1 MNAVFQATIEFLRLY
16 WPPLLCGVA
25 VVAILPLIVGYI
37 VLVER
42 KIMADM
48 QARLG
53 PMRVGPHGLLQPI
66 ADAVKLLIK
75 EDIIPDNADK
85 LVFWLAP
92 VLSVGAALLSLA
104 GLAIGPAFQIAQDI
118 NIGILFVVGVS
129 AMGIFGIV
137 LGGWASNSHYSLMGA
152 LRSSAQ
158 LVSYETAAGMA
169 LVSALLFTG
178 TLNIKSIVEA
188 QSKEGIWFVL
198 LAPVAFFTYLVA
210 SIAETNRA
218 PFDLPEAESELVAGY
233 MTEFSGFRWSLY
245 FLAEYTNMIVVAS
258 VATTLFLGGWLRPFA
273 SVRWLD
279 FLDFVPPL
287 LMIAV
292 GAYCVLRA
300 PKQPSRV
307 QQWFMLAVAGLCIAL
322 ALVLTMPVI
331 APVIK
336 PSLREAAKPFFA
348 GIHGGFWFLLKVSAY
363 IYLFMWLRF
372 TLPRYRFDQLM
383 RLGWHFLI
391 PLSIIN
397 VLLVGVAMIAGT
409 YFHLHGWWLLL
420 ATTPAAL
427 IALVAALLF
436 LAASRGILVHRADH
450 SLCRRDH
457 GAFCFCDHA
466 REPGRGGAP
475 DPIRAAEMG
484 GVGHRAGAG
493 GTGRTHALVFRE
505 NARAGIA
512 GAGGGAGE
520 PVAAQ
525 FGRGG
530 KKPVRLV
537 PAAL

>member
-1 MNAVFQATIEFLRLY
+1 MMSSVMQATVEFLKLY
-16 WPPLLCGVA
+16 WAPLLCGVA
-25 VVAILPLIVGYI
+25 IVAILPLIVGYI

-42 KIMADM
+42 KLMADM

-66 ADAVKLLIK
+66 ADALKLLIK

-178 TLNIKSIVEA
+178 TLNVKSIVEA
-188 QSKEGIWFVL
+188 QSKEGIWFVM

-273 SVRWLD
+273 HVPWLNV
-279 FLDFVPPL
+279 LDFVPTL
-287 LMIAV
+287 LMVAV
-292 GAYCVLRA
+292 GAYCIVRV
-300 PKQPSRV
+300 PKQPTRV
-307 QQWFMLAVAGLCIAL
+307 QQMFMMAVAGLCFVVG
-322 ALVLTMPVI
+322 LVLV
-331 APVIK
+331 APVILPLIK
-336 PSLREAAKPFFA
+336 PSFREAVAPFYA
-348 GIHGGFWFLLKVSAY
+348 GIHGGFWFIFKVSLY
-363 IYLFMWLRF
+363 IYFFMWLRF
-372 TLPRYRFDQLM
+372 TIPRYRFDQLM

-397 VLLVGVAMIAGT
+397 VLLVGVALIAGS
-409 YFHLHGWWLLL
+409 YFNLHGWGLLL
-420 ATTPAAL
+420 VTTPAAV
-427 IALVAALLF
+427 IALVAALLI
-436 LAASRGILVHRADH
+436 LAVEKERDTRQQPNAASD
-450 SLCRRDH
+450 
-457 GAFCFCDHA
+457 FY
-466 REPGRGGAP
+466 
-475 DPIRAAEMG
+475 
-484 GVGHRAGAG
+484 AG
-493 GTGRTHALVFRE
+493 
-505 NARAGIA
+505 
-512 GAGGGAGE
+512 
-520 PVAAQ
+520 
-525 FGRGG
+525 
-530 KKPVRLV
+530 
-537 PAAL
+537 

>member
-1 MNAVFQATIEFLRLY
+1 VSSLVQATIEFLKQF
-16 WPPLLCGVA
+16 WAPLLCGVA
-25 VVAILPLIVGYI
+25 IVAILPLIAGYI

-129 AMGIFGIV
+129 ALGIFGIV

-178 TLNIKSIVEA
+178 SLNIKSIVDA
-188 QSKEGIWFVL
+188 QTKEGIWFVM

-273 SVRWLD
+273 RVHALDVLD
-279 FLDFVPPL
+279 FLPTL
-287 LMIAV
+287 LLIAIA
-292 GAYCVLRA
+292 AYCVMRA
-300 PKQPSRV
+300 PKQPVKV
-307 QQWFMLAVAGLCIAL
+307 QQLFMLAVAGLCFVL
-322 ALVLTMPVI
+322 GLVLLLPVVLPI
-331 APVIK
+331 
-336 PSLREAAKPFFA
+336 AKPLYA
-348 GIHGGFWFLLKVSAY
+348 GIHGGFWFILKVSLY

-391 PLSIIN
+391 PLSITN
-397 VLLVGVAMIAGT
+397 VLFVGVALIAGA
-409 YFHLHGWWLLL
+409 YFNLQGWSLLL
-420 ATTPAAL
+420 VTTPAS
-427 IALVAALLF
+427 IITLVVALLI
-436 LAASRGILVHRADH
+436 LAIDKDQHARHEESAASD
-450 SLCRRDH
+450 
-457 GAFCFCDHA
+457 FY
-466 REPGRGGAP
+466 
-475 DPIRAAEMG
+475 
-484 GVGHRAGAG
+484 AG
-493 GTGRTHALVFRE
+493 
-505 NARAGIA
+505 
-512 GAGGGAGE
+512 
-520 PVAAQ
+520 
-525 FGRGG
+525 
-530 KKPVRLV
+530 
-537 PAAL
+537 

>member
-1 MNAVFQATIEFLRLY
+1 
-16 WPPLLCGVA
+16 
-25 VVAILPLIVGYI
+25 
-37 VLVER
+37 
-42 KIMADM
+42 MADM

-75 EDIIPDNADK
+75 EDIIPEHADK

-92 VLSVGAALLSLA
+92 VLSVGAGLLSLA
-104 GLAIGPAFQIAQDI
+104 GLAIGPAFQIAEDI
-118 NIGILFVVGVS
+118 NIGILFVVGIS
-129 AMGIFGIV
+129 ALGIFGIV

-178 TLNIKSIVEA
+178 SLNVKSIVEA

-273 SVRWLD
+273 AVRWLN

-292 GAYCVLRA
+292 GAYCVARVS
-300 PKQPSRV
+300 KQPTRV
-307 QQWFMLAVAGLCIAL
+307 QQMFMLAVAGLCFVV
-322 ALVLTMPVI
+322 ALVLAAPVVL
-331 APVIK
+331 PVIK
-336 PSLREAAKPFFA
+336 PSLRDPLVPFYA
-348 GIHGGFWFLLKVSAY
+348 GIHGGFWFVFKVSAY

-397 VLLVGVAMIAGT
+397 VLLVGVALIVGA
-409 YFHLHGWWLLL
+409 YFQLQGWGLLL
-420 ATTPAAL
+420 VTTPAAIL
-427 IALVAALLF
+427 ALVAAF
-436 LAASRGILVHRADH
+436 FILAIEKERV
-450 SLCRRDH
+450 
-457 GAFCFCDHA
+457 A
-466 REPGRGGAP
+466 RQDQTAVP
-475 DPIRAAEMG
+475 DSY
-484 GVGHRAGAG
+484 AG
-493 GTGRTHALVFRE
+493 
-505 NARAGIA
+505 
-512 GAGGGAGE
+512 
-520 PVAAQ
+520 
-525 FGRGG
+525 
-530 KKPVRLV
+530 
-537 PAAL
+537 